1 MSPARV
7 TVSNHAS
14 QTLFT
19 VGKSLLLLT
28 VFVVVCAAPYHA
40 QTLKA
45 DYQFQNTRNSSV
57 GGSSLTDT
65 GSNTFQTDVVDG
77 ASRTTLR
84 FPFNNG
90 LRLSSATGQIP
101 ANSYTIVMLFKV
113 DSVAGF
119 VRLVDFKNRTSD
131 NGLYIDNG
139 HLENCTSCTN
149 FAANTYVQ
157 VVYTRT
163 SGGTF
168 AGYVNGALQ
177 GQGPDSGNDLVID
190 GSNILNF
197 FQDDLAAGNEASAG
211 NVARI
216 RLYDAPMTPAQVA
229 ALDRLAGPLNFVVT
243 NTNDTG
249 AGSFRDRKSTRL
261 NSSHTVISYAVF

>member
-1 MSPARV
+1 
-7 TVSNHAS
+7 
-14 QTLFT
+14 
-19 VGKSLLLLT
+19 
-28 VFVVVCAAPYHA
+28 
-40 QTLKA
+40 
-45 DYQFQNTRNSSV
+45 
-57 GGSSLTDT
+57 
-65 GSNTFQTDVVDG
+65 
-77 ASRTTLR
+77 
-84 FPFNNG
+84 
-90 LRLSSATGQIP
+90 
-101 ANSYTIVMLFKV
+101 MLFKV

-131 NGLYIDNG
+131 NGLYIENG

-157 VVYTRT
+157 GVYTRNG
-163 SGGTF
+163 GGTF
-168 AGYVNGALQ
+168 AGYVNGTLQ

-249 AGSFRDRKSTRL
+249 AGSFRQAITNANNNAGTDNVSFNIGGPGVQSITLLSGLPTISGQAIIDGTTQPGYAGSPLIELNGAGAGAGVNGLSISAGNSTVRGL
-261 NSSHTVISYAVF
+261 AINRFGGQGIILQNGGGN

>member
-1 MSPARV
+1 MPPVSSSVSLRTRTITSEQFKLFAFQILFAV
-7 TVSNHAS
+7 TVVC
-14 QTLFT
+14 F
-19 VGKSLLLLT
+19 GLLRT
-28 VFVVVCAAPYHA
+28 EA

-45 DYQFQNTRNSSV
+45 DYQFQNTRASSV
-57 GGSSLTDT
+57 GSSSLTDT
-65 GSNTFQTDVVDG
+65 GSNSFQNDIVDG

-119 VRLVDFKNRTSD
+119 VRLVDFKNRASD
-131 NGLYIDNG
+131 NGLYIENG

-149 FAANTYVQ
+149 FTANTYVQ

-168 AGYVNGALQ
+168 TGYLNGVQQ
-177 GQGPDSGNDLVID
+177 GQGPDVGNDLVID

-216 RLYDAPMTPAQVA
+216 RLYDGPMTPAQVA
-229 ALDRLAGPLNFVVT
+229 SLDRLPAGPLNFV
-243 NTNDTG
+243 
-249 AGSFRDRKSTRL
+249 
-261 NSSHTVISYAVF
+261 